1 MTLIEQIQ
9 SEIESLPQE
18 DFQQLRAWFAEK
30 DWLLWDKQLEAD
42 VADGKLDFLLE
53 EAKQQ
58 NLKEHS
64 RICKCIEQRRSF
76 GNVFT
81 CYLRLFSN

>member
-18 DFQQLRAWFAEK
+18 DFQQLRVWFAEK
-30 DWLLWDKQLEAD
+30 DWLLWDTQLEAD

-53 EAKQQ
+53 EAIAAKSEGTLQD
-58 NLKEHS
+58 L
-64 RICKCIEQRRSF
+64 
-76 GNVFT
+76 
-81 CYLRLFSN
+81 